1 MSPND
6 EKILSMDAD
15 DAQAECSCVISSTSP
30 SGEAAYFR
38 PFHQVTG
45 LMLPTLKKDAGK
57 GSDRL
62 WNLLLTC
69 QFEGFKIPH
78 CFLFKCCS
86 FAIILFLIIYKK
98 NSKKTG
104 RDRFL
109 PKHWKKW
116 KKHISSR
123 TEETGFFHG
132 RNRPSE
138 ETANPAEGCFLRVW
152 LSKMTPRRPPG

>member
-15 DAQAECSCVISSTSP
+15 DAQAECSFIISSTSP
-30 SGEAAYFR
+30 SGKAAYFR

-62 WNLLLTC
+62 SNLSLTC

-116 KKHISSR
+116 KKRISSR
-123 TEETGFFHG
+123 TEETRFFHG

-138 ETANPAEGCFLRVW
+138 ETANPA
-152 LSKMTPRRPPG
+152 K